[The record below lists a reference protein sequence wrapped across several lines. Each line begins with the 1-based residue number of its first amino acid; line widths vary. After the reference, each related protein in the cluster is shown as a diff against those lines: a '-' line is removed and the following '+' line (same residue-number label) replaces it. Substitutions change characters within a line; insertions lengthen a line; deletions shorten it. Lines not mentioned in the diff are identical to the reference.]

1 MSSIHLLLKKSFLLI
16 AAIIFFVCAA
26 LLIFWPWLFEKRSSN
41 NTTVQQYES
50 FALNGSDDLFA
61 DEDTQPSFTPTPE
74 MTFVIVSITGAIR
87 YPDAY
92 RLPSEARVKDV
103 VLAAG
108 GFSEDVASDYVN
120 LAARIT
126 DGQHIHIPRHGEI
139 TSAPLAELPRTDD
152 SPSQETELL
161 NINTASA
168 ADLEDLPR
176 IGPAL
181 AGRIVE
187 YREANGPFQSIEDL
201 QQVSGVG
208 PALIEQIAPLITV
221 GP

>member
-1 MSSIHLLLKKSFLLI
+1 MKPSHLLLKQSFLLI
-16 AAIIFFVCAA
+16 ATVIFFILGVII
-26 LLIFWPWLFEKRSSN
+26 IFWPWLFEHRTSN
-41 NTTVQQYES
+41 IGRGGPSES
-50 FALNGSDDLFA
+50 FALDDSDDLFA
-61 DEDTQPSFTPTPE
+61 DEDTQPTITPTPE
-74 MTFVIVSITGAIR
+74 ITYVIVNITGAVR

-92 RLPSEARVKDV
+92 KLPSEARVKDV

-120 LAARIT
+120 LAAHIS
-126 DGQHIHIPRHGEI
+126 DGQHIHIPRQGEI
-139 TSAPLAELPRTDD
+139 TSAPLAELPRTDA
-152 SPSQETELL
+152 SPSKETELL

-168 ADLEDLPR
+168 ADLEELPR

-181 AGRIVE
+181 AQRIVE

-208 PALIEQIAPLITV
+208 PALIEQIEPLITV